1 MCIYCS
7 VVRIQ
12 CHQLMRDRW
21 MKIAGQSHKAEEANV
36 VKCWGNLFS
45 ILYEMESDEEQPCK
59 FCTVTPTMN
68 TLLID

>member
-1 MCIYCS
+1 
-7 VVRIQ
+7 
-12 CHQLMRDRW
+12 MR
-21 MKIAGQSHKAEEANV
+21 SHEAIRAKN

>member
-1 MCIYCS
+1 MMMIMITMDS
-7 VVRIQ
+7 
-12 CHQLMRDRW
+12 HSHM
-21 MKIAGQSHKAEEANV
+21 QSHESIKAKMM
-36 VKCWGNLFS
+36 KCWGNLFS